1 MRSHVSALEH
11 LSKATKRTDDTLNH
25 VESGLGALSKRVC
38 QAVRIIGILSR
49 HATVHPSHASHAA
62 HAAHASIH
70 ATSVATIA
78 AAVHGAHTPHG
89 AEAGVR

>member
-1 MRSHVSALEH
+1 MRSHVCALEH

-25 VESGLGALSKRVC
+25 VESGLGALPERVR

-49 HATVHPSHASHAA
+49 HATVHPSHASHTA
-62 HAAHASIH
+62 HATIH
-70 ATSVATIA
+70 ATSVASIAA
-78 AAVHGAHTPHG
+78 AAVHGAHAAHG